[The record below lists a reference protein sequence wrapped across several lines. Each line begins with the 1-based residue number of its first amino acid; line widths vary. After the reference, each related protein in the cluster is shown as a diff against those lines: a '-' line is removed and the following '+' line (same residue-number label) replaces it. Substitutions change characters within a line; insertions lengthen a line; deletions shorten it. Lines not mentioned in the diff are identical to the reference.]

1 VNETTSR
8 EDAMTRKDTTERMPR
23 ELAHRTSDG
32 LEVWLLWTKA
42 DGRLFVLVH
51 DGRQGSSFEL
61 EVDASSA
68 LDAFDHPYAY
78 AAFRGVEYAV
88 PRRRDRTVATAI

>member
-1 VNETTSR
+1 MSETTSR
-8 EDAMTRKDTTERMPR
+8 EDAMTRTDTTERMPR

-51 DGRQGSSFEL
+51 DGRLGASFEL

-68 LDAFDHPYAY
+68 LDAFEHPYAY
-78 AAFRGVEYAV
+78 AAFRGVEYTV
-88 PRRRDRTVATAI
+88 PRRRDQTVATAI

>member
-1 VNETTSR
+1 
-8 EDAMTRKDTTERMPR
+8 MTRTNTTERMPR

-51 DGRQGSSFEL
+51 DGRLGASFEL

-68 LDAFDHPYAY
+68 LDAFEHPYAY
-78 AAFRGVEYAV
+78 AAFRGVEYTV
-88 PRRRDRTVATAI
+88 PRRRDQTVVTAI